1 MAATVLL
8 SEVVEA
14 LELANDEMSSYVN
27 QKTGKVVTIGHEEL
41 RLAERDDPGDL
52 PDWQSEAV
60 EEARQV
66 LTSDDW
72 LTLPGKFEIHEWEI
86 MARFGQSLPDS
97 RLAGEIDE
105 AIHGSGAFRMFKS
118 TIRRL
123 GIEQAWYD
131 FKQRALE
138 DMARDWLEAHEL
150 AVKEGSPPLQKGR

>member
-1 MAATVLL
+1 MAVKVLL
-8 SEVVEA
+8 SEVLEA

-27 QKTGKVVTIGHEEL
+27 QKTGKVVTVGHEEM
-41 RLAERDDPGDL
+41 RLAERDDPGNL
-52 PDWQSEAV
+52 PDWQRELV

-72 LTLPGKFEIHEWEI
+72 LSLPDKFEIHEWDI
-86 MARFGQSLPDS
+86 MARFGESLTDS
-97 RLAGEIDE
+97 AQREQINE
-105 AIHGSGAFRMFKS
+105 AIHGAGAFRMFKS

-131 FKQRALE
+131 FKQRAIE

-150 AVKEGSPPLQKGR
+150 VAKEGPTAPKAK